1 MNNKYFSFVLSSVF
15 LHDCWKSPTS
25 LAIHFRMNLG
35 SKQLN
40 NEPRRWMECSW
51 GRLAGIH
58 IPMGTLQHWE
68 LWDTK
73 RQVCGSC
80 GANCK
85 WSKVSEKC
93 MEHCWPKKALQRT
106 IKVSALAQRDWN
118 QHCLILSY
126 SCPGLKPDGPL
137 NSRATNVNSLQ
148 ESDQGVLLL
157 QLIFILISSSL
168 ILKKM
173 TSEGFTQSPLLSSF
187 LPLQLSL
194 SFPMKRTQTQCI
206 FIILHC
212 TFFYCLK
219 CTLETWW
226 TH

>member
-15 LHDCWKSPTS
+15 LHDRWKSPTS

-40 NEPRRWMECSW
+40 NQPRRWMECSW

-68 LWDTK
+68 LWDTE

-106 IKVSALAQRDWN
+106 RKVSALAQRDWN

-126 SCPGLKPDGPL
+126 SCPGLELDGPL
-137 NSRATNVNSLQ
+137 IAVLRMWVHYKNLIKESYFFSWSLY
-148 ESDQGVLLL
+148 L
-157 QLIFILISSSL
+157 FH
-168 ILKKM
+168 
-173 TSEGFTQSPLLSSF
+173 LLSCSRKWLQRDLPNLLFSHLSYHCSF
-187 LPLQLSL
+187 LCPSAW
-194 SFPMKRTQTQCI
+194 KRTQT
-206 FIILHC
+206 
-212 TFFYCLK
+212 
-219 CTLETWW
+219 
-226 TH
+226 